1 MLELKG
7 ETHDEEEED
16 DDQVTKPEVKKQLG
30 DKIFGAHNNPTKD
43 NDYNDSF
50 DLDQSHTILTES
62 YDEEDYNHKK
72 RLEELVYEA
81 FQGSRWFPLSYKK
94 KIPKDL
100 VPHLFQEV
108 LEKLE
113 ETEYSFS
120 EKFVS
125 ICDYVQIPYAKAY
138 EITPIKYKEII
149 INELEIKYS
158 ILTKKKIKKLF

>member
-1 MLELKG
+1 ME
-7 ETHDEEEED
+7 ETQE
-16 DDQVTKPEVKKQLG
+16 TPEVNSTPDVAKKQLG
-30 DKIFGAHNNPTKD
+30 DKIFAAHNNPTKD

-50 DLDQSHTILTES
+50 DIDQSHNILSET
-62 YDEEDYNHKK
+62 YDEEEYLHRKK
-72 RLEELVYEA
+72 LEELVYEA
-81 FQGSRWFPLSYKK
+81 FQTSRWFPLSYKK

-100 VPHLFQEV
+100 VPHLFQEI

-113 ETEYSFS
+113 DTEYSFS

-138 EITPIKYKEII
+138 EITPIKYKEMI

-158 ILTKKKIKKLF
+158 ILSKRKIRKLF

>member
-1 MLELKG
+1 ME
-7 ETHDEEEED
+7 ETQETPEAENENENG
-16 DDQVTKPEVKKQLG
+16 TPEVAKKQLG

-50 DLDQSHTILTES
+50 DIDQSHNILSET
-62 YDEEDYNHKK
+62 YDEEDYLHRKK
-72 RLEELVYEA
+72 LEELVYEA
-81 FQGSRWFPLSYKK
+81 FQTSRWFPLSYKK

-100 VPHLFQEV
+100 VPHLFQEI

-113 ETEYSFS
+113 DTEYSFS

-138 EITPIKYKEII
+138 EITPIKYKEMI

-158 ILTKKKIKKLF
+158 ILSKRKIRKLF

>member
-1 MLELKG
+1 ME
-7 ETHDEEEED
+7 ETQE
-16 DDQVTKPEVKKQLG
+16 TPEVENENGTPEVGKKQLG

-50 DLDQSHTILTES
+50 DVDQSHNILSET
-62 YDEEDYNHKK
+62 YDEEEYLHRKK
-72 RLEELVYEA
+72 LEELVYEA
-81 FQGSRWFPLSYKK
+81 FQTSRWFPLSYKK

-100 VPHLFQEV
+100 VPHLFQEI

-113 ETEYSFS
+113 DTEYSFS

-138 EITPIKYKEII
+138 EITPIKYKEMI
-149 INELEIKYS
+149 INELEAKYS
-158 ILTKKKIKKLF
+158 ILSKRKIRKLF

>member
-1 MLELKG
+1 ME
-7 ETHDEEEED
+7 ETQETQEEVN
-16 DDQVTKPEVKKQLG
+16 VTPEVAKKQLG

-50 DLDQSHTILTES
+50 DIDQTHNILSET
-62 YDEEDYNHKK
+62 YDEEEYLHRKK
-72 RLEELVYEA
+72 LEELVYEA
-81 FQGSRWFPLSYKK
+81 FQTSRWFPLSYKK

-100 VPHLFQEV
+100 VPHLFQEI

-113 ETEYSFS
+113 DSEFSFS

-138 EITPIKYKEII
+138 EIAPIKYKEII
-149 INELEIKYS
+149 INELEAKYS
-158 ILTKKKIKKLF
+158 ILTKRKIRKLF

>member
-1 MLELKG
+1 ME
-7 ETHDEEEED
+7 ETQEN
-16 DDQVTKPEVKKQLG
+16 PEVENENGTPEVAKKQLG

-50 DLDQSHTILTES
+50 DIDQTHNILSET
-62 YDEEDYNHKK
+62 YDEEDYLHKK
-72 RLEELVYEA
+72 KLEELVYEA
-81 FQGSRWFPLSYKK
+81 FQTSRWFPLSYKK

-100 VPHLFQEV
+100 VPHLFQEI

-113 ETEYSFS
+113 DTEYSFS

-138 EITPIKYKEII
+138 EITPIKYKEMI

-158 ILTKKKIKKLF
+158 ILSKRKIRKLF

>member
-1 MLELKG
+1 ME
-7 ETHDEEEED
+7 ETQE
-16 DDQVTKPEVKKQLG
+16 TPEVENENGTPEVGKKQLG

-50 DLDQSHTILTES
+50 DVNQSHNILSET
-62 YDEEDYNHKK
+62 YDEEEYLHRKK
-72 RLEELVYEA
+72 LEELVYEA
-81 FQGSRWFPLSYKK
+81 FQTSRWFPLSYKK

-100 VPHLFQEV
+100 VPHLFQEI

-113 ETEYSFS
+113 DTEYSFS

-138 EITPIKYKEII
+138 EITPIKYKEMI
-149 INELEIKYS
+149 INELEAKYS
-158 ILTKKKIKKLF
+158 ILSKRKIRKLF

>member
-1 MLELKG
+1 ME
-7 ETHDEEEED
+7 ETQE
-16 DDQVTKPEVKKQLG
+16 TPETENENGTPEVVKKQLG

-50 DLDQSHTILTES
+50 DIDQSHNIISET
-62 YDEEDYNHKK
+62 YDEEEYLHRKK
-72 RLEELVYEA
+72 LEELVYEA
-81 FQGSRWFPLSYKK
+81 FQTSRWFPLSYKK

-100 VPHLFQEV
+100 VPHLFQEI

-113 ETEYSFS
+113 DTEYSFS

-138 EITPIKYKEII
+138 EITPIKYKEMI

-158 ILTKKKIKKLF
+158 ILSKRKIRKLF

>member
-1 MLELKG
+1 M
-7 ETHDEEEED
+7 D
-16 DDQVTKPEVKKQLG
+16 DNKIEPKKQLG

-43 NDYNDSF
+43 YDHVDNFEVDKAN
-50 DLDQSHTILTES
+50 LLIGES
-62 YDEEDYNHKK
+62 YEEEDYLHNKK
-72 RLEELVYEA
+72 LEELVYAA
-81 FQGSRWFPLSYKK
+81 FQTSRWFPLSYKK

-108 LEKLE
+108 LEKLD

-125 ICDYVQIPYAKAY
+125 ICDYVQISYAKAY

-149 INELEIKYS
+149 INELELKYQ
-158 ILTKKKIKKLF
+158 ILSKKKITRLF

>member
-1 MLELKG
+1 ME
-7 ETHDEEEED
+7 ETQE
-16 DDQVTKPEVKKQLG
+16 TPETENENGTPEVVKKQLG

-50 DLDQSHTILTES
+50 DIDQSHNILSET
-62 YDEEDYNHKK
+62 YDEEEYLHRKK
-72 RLEELVYEA
+72 LEELVYEA
-81 FQGSRWFPLSYKK
+81 FQTSRWFPLSYKK

-100 VPHLFQEV
+100 VPHLFQEI

-113 ETEYSFS
+113 DTEYSFS

-138 EITPIKYKEII
+138 EITPIKYKEMI

-158 ILTKKKIKKLF
+158 ILSKRKIRKLF

>member
-1 MLELKG
+1 M
-7 ETHDEEEED
+7 
-16 DDQVTKPEVKKQLG
+16 
-30 DKIFGAHNNPTKD
+30 
-43 NDYNDSF
+43 
-50 DLDQSHTILTES
+50 
-62 YDEEDYNHKK
+62 
-72 RLEELVYEA
+72 EELVYEA
-81 FQGSRWFPLSYKK
+81 FQESRWFPISYKK

-108 LEKLE
+108 LDKLE

-149 INELEIKYS
+149 INELEVKYS

>member
-1 MLELKG
+1 M
-7 ETHDEEEED
+7 D
-16 DDQVTKPEVKKQLG
+16 DNKSEPKKQLG

-43 NDYNDSF
+43 ADYGDTFAIDKDS
-50 DLDQSHTILTES
+50 LLMGES
-62 YDEEDYNHKK
+62 YDEEDYLHKK

-81 FQGSRWFPLSYKK
+81 FQSSRWFPLSYKK

-125 ICDYVQIPYAKAY
+125 ICDYVQISYVKAY
-138 EITPIKYKEII
+138 EITPIKYKEMI
-149 INELEIKYS
+149 INELETKYQ
-158 ILTKKKIKKLF
+158 ILSRKKITRLF

>member
-1 MLELKG
+1 ME
-7 ETHDEEEED
+7 ETQETPENENG
-16 DDQVTKPEVKKQLG
+16 TPEVAKKQLG

-50 DLDQSHTILTES
+50 DIDQSHNILSET
-62 YDEEDYNHKK
+62 YDEEEYLHRKK
-72 RLEELVYEA
+72 LEELVYEA
-81 FQGSRWFPLSYKK
+81 FQTSRWFPLSYKK

-100 VPHLFQEV
+100 VPHLFQEI

-113 ETEYSFS
+113 DTEYSFS

-138 EITPIKYKEII
+138 EITPIKYKEMI

-158 ILTKKKIKKLF
+158 ILSKRKIRKLF

>member
-1 MLELKG
+1 ME
-7 ETHDEEEED
+7 ETQE
-16 DDQVTKPEVKKQLG
+16 TPEVENENGTPEVAKKQLG

-50 DLDQSHTILTES
+50 DIDQTHNILSET
-62 YDEEDYNHKK
+62 YDEEDYLHKK
-72 RLEELVYEA
+72 KLEELVYEA
-81 FQGSRWFPLSYKK
+81 FQTSRWFPLSYKK

-100 VPHLFQEV
+100 VPHLFQEI

-113 ETEYSFS
+113 DTEYSFS

-138 EITPIKYKEII
+138 EITPIKYKEMI
-149 INELEIKYS
+149 INELEVKYS
-158 ILTKKKIKKLF
+158 ILSKRKIRKLF

>member
-1 MLELKG
+1 MLELNG

-16 DDQVTKPEVKKQLG
+16 DDQDIKPEVKKQLG

-50 DLDQSHTILTES
+50 DLDQSHTILSES

-81 FQGSRWFPLSYKK
+81 FQESRWFPLSYKK

-108 LEKLE
+108 LDKLE

-149 INELEIKYS
+149 INELEVKYS

>member
-1 MLELKG
+1 ME
-7 ETHDEEEED
+7 ETQEIPENENG
-16 DDQVTKPEVKKQLG
+16 TPEVAKKQLG

-50 DLDQSHTILTES
+50 DIDQSHNILSET
-62 YDEEDYNHKK
+62 YDEEEYLHRKK
-72 RLEELVYEA
+72 LEEFVYEA
-81 FQGSRWFPLSYKK
+81 FQTSRWFPLSYKK

-100 VPHLFQEV
+100 VPHLFQEI

-113 ETEYSFS
+113 DTEYSFS

-138 EITPIKYKEII
+138 EITPIKYKEMI

-158 ILTKKKIKKLF
+158 ILSKRKIRKLF

>member
-1 MLELKG
+1 MADEQEIN
-7 ETHDEEEED
+7 ET
-16 DDQVTKPEVKKQLG
+16 PEAPKKQLG
-30 DKIFGAHNNPTKD
+30 DKIFGAHNNPSKE
-43 NDYNDSF
+43 NDFNDSF
-50 DLDQSHTILTES
+50 DLDQTHRILSES
-62 YDEEDYNHKK
+62 YDEDEYVYRK

-81 FQGSRWFPLSYKK
+81 FQTSRWFPLSYKK

-100 VPHLFQEV
+100 IPHLFQEV

-113 ETEYSFS
+113 ETEYTFS

-149 INELEIKYS
+149 INELEVKYN
-158 ILTKKKIKKLF
+158 ILSKRKIRKLF